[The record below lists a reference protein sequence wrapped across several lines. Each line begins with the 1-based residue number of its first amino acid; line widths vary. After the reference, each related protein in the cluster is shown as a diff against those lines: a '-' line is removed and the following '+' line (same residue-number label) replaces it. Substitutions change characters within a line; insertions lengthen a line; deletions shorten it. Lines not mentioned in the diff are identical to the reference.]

1 MDNYTMFELM
11 TKQSILRAH
20 IKTMKKLDK
29 ELYDLVEMDKEVY
42 ILRSIHYVN
51 DNILKC
57 CQDIE
62 TIVAGINSH
71 CTAALDE
78 LEEVEGEKDLN
89 SILITWDQAR
99 EDNAAALVEGK
110 LPVIN
115 NVDDVD
121 PYVTKV
127 GEAGQNG

>member
-42 ILRSIHYVN
+42 ILRSIHDVN

-57 CQDIE
+57 CQDIK

-99 EDNAAALVEGK
+99 EDNAAALAEGK

-115 NVDDVD
+115 DVDDVD
-121 PYVTKV
+121 PYVAT
-127 GEAGQNG
+127 GEAEQNG